1 MKRIQTFTLLLL
13 TGATL
18 AITAIP
24 VVAQTV
30 TPAAGEGIWSVLRRS
45 GITPTPESVADF
57 KALNKDRLGGGTTL
71 HAGRAYRLPE
81 SDQTGFRTESLFG
94 PNYER
99 VDVVSNVLEDH
110 VYYLVSGHGGP
121 DPGAVGRYN
130 GTRVYEDEI
139 AYDTMLRTA
148 RELMRHGATVEII
161 IQDPNDG
168 IRDTEVLA
176 GDRDERH
183 ADGTL
188 IPSNSVKKL
197 RQRTELINTLA
208 KKHARTAK
216 VQRVLALHVDATGL
230 KNEPQIDVHFVHATP
245 AGYGIG
251 RTLSNTMKANYDRHQ
266 PGRGYRQRIER
277 RNLYILKNTIPPAVL
292 VELGNIRHRGD
303 QYRLM
308 KPGNRQALAEWLT
321 QGILSEAGVVKS

>member
-1 MKRIQTFTLLLL
+1 MNRIYIFLVLLL
-13 TGATL
+13 TAATL
-18 AITAIP
+18 AITAVP
-24 VVAQTV
+24 AMAQTV
-30 TPAAGEGIWSVLRRS
+30 TPLEGEGIWSVLRRS
-45 GITPTPESVADF
+45 GIAPTPKTVAEF
-57 KALNKDRLGGGTTL
+57 KTLNADRLRNGTTL
-71 HAGRAYRLPE
+71 HAGQTYRLPE
-81 SDQTGFRTESLFG
+81 SENVFTEPLFG
-94 PNYER
+94 PNHER
-99 VDVVSNVLEDH
+99 VDRVSNLLEDH

-121 DPGAVGRYN
+121 DPGAIGRYN

-161 IQDPNDG
+161 IQDPDDG

-176 GDRDERH
+176 GDTDERH

-188 IPSNSVKKL
+188 IPSNSVKRL

-208 KKHARTAK
+208 KKHAPTAR

-245 AGYGIG
+245 AGYRVG
-251 RTLSNTMKANYDRHQ
+251 RTLSNTMKANYDQHQ

-308 KPGNRQALAEWLT
+308 KPANRQALAEWLT
-321 QGILSEAGVVKS
+321 QGILTESGAVKS

>member
-1 MKRIQTFTLLLL
+1 MKRTHPSCSLLFAAITLL
-13 TGATL
+13 AT
-18 AITAIP
+18 ATP
-24 VVAQTV
+24 MVAQTV
-30 TPAAGEGIWSVLRRS
+30 TPTAGEGIWSVLRRS
-45 GITPTPESVADF
+45 GIPPTPESVAEF
-57 KALNKDRLGGGTTL
+57 KALNAHALNGGTTL
-71 HAGRAYRLPE
+71 HAGRTYRLPD
-81 SDQTGFRTESLFG
+81 SGDVLTEPLFG
-94 PNYER
+94 PSHER
-99 VDVVSNVLEDH
+99 VDRVSNVLEDH

-121 DPGAVGRYN
+121 DPGAIGRYN

-161 IQDPNDG
+161 IQDPDDG
-168 IRDTEVLA
+168 IRDVEVLP
-176 GDRDERH
+176 GDSDERH

-188 IPSNSVKKL
+188 IPANPVKKL

-208 KKHARTAK
+208 RKHARTAK
-216 VQRVLALHVDATGL
+216 VQRVLSLHVDATGL

-245 AGYGIG
+245 AGYQVG
-251 RTLSNTMKANYDRHQ
+251 RTLSNTIKANYDQHQ

-277 RNLYILKNTIPPAVL
+277 RNLYILQNTIPPAVL

-308 KPGNRQALAEWLT
+308 KPANRQALAEWLT
-321 QGILSEAGVVKS
+321 QGILADAGAVKS

>member
-1 MKRIQTFTLLLL
+1 MRIFYSLLF
-13 TGATL
+13 AVITL
-18 AITAIP
+18 ATPAL
-24 VVAQTV
+24 AQTV
-30 TPAAGEGIWSVLRRS
+30 TPTAGEGIWSVLRRS
-45 GITPTPESVADF
+45 GITPTPESVAEF
-57 KALNKDRLGGGTTL
+57 KSLNADALRGGSTL

-81 SDQTGFRTESLFG
+81 SEDVQTEPLFG
-94 PNYER
+94 PSYER
-99 VDVVSNVLEDH
+99 VDRISDVLEDH

-121 DPGAVGRYN
+121 DPGAIGRYN
-130 GTRVYEDEI
+130 GTRIYEDEI

-161 IQDPNDG
+161 IQDPDDG
-168 IRDTEVLA
+168 IRDVEILS
-176 GDRDERH
+176 GDTDERH

-188 IPSNSVKKL
+188 IPANPVKKL

-208 KKHARTAK
+208 RKHARTAK
-216 VQRVLALHVDATGL
+216 VQRVLSLHVDATGL

-245 AGYGIG
+245 AGYRIG
-251 RTLSNTMKANYDRHQ
+251 RTLSNTIKANYDEHQ

-277 RNLYILKNTIPPAVL
+277 RNLYILQNTIPPAVL

-308 KPGNRQALAEWLT
+308 KPANRQALAEWLT
-321 QGILSEAGVVKS
+321 QGVLAEAGAVKS